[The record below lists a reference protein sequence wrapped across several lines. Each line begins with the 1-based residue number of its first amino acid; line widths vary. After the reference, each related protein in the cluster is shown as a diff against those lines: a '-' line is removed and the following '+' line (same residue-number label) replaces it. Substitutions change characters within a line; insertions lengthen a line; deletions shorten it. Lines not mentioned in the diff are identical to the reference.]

1 MLFVN
6 FVNTYEQ
13 CQQDKIYVLEGA
25 INEFWD
31 FEATD
36 CIYRLYRNVQANIFM
51 YLPEQSSMSINKV
64 DSNFQKFLNC
74 PL

>member
-13 CQQDKIYVLEGA
+13 CQQDKIYVLEGE

-51 YLPEQSSMSINKV
+51 SAHTMRISTRDTNRKI
-64 DSNFQKFLNC
+64 DS
-74 PL
+74 